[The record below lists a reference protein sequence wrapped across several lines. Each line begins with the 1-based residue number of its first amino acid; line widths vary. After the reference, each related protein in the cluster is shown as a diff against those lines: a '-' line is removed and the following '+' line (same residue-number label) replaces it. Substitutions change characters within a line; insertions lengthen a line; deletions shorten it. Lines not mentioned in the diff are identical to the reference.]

1 MNEKYSFFLDLQ
13 FCEAVMP
20 KWLKRLTAKT
30 TSVSSPP
37 LGRSSGKRS
46 TKVQNIQL
54 SNIRTIGNSTTR
66 ESQNEPV
73 GKFRI
78 DFKILEL

>member
-1 MNEKYSFFLDLQ
+1 
-13 FCEAVMP
+13 MP